1 MGVWS
6 RSTILLY
13 LVRALVML
21 VAIPVH
27 EAAHA
32 LVSWKLGDSTA
43 KDYGRLTLNP
53 MAHFDLLGA
62 LCMVFVGVGWA
73 KPVPTDPRRFKNP
86 KAGMA
91 LSAAA
96 GPVSNILIAFVSVL
110 LYKVIYYM
118 APGTQFWA
126 FMLFLLFNMANVN
139 IVLAVFN
146 LLPIPPFDGSRL
158 ITVFLPPRLYFGIMR
173 YERYIMMGMFL
184 LLILGVLDAPL
195 AFLNGKLWDFLLW
208 TTSFVEKIVF
218 SGMSAGMGVSM

>member
-218 SGMSAGMGVSM
+218 SGMSAGVGVSM